1 MSDTVLE
8 TPLTIYTDG
17 GCHGNPGPG
26 GWAWRAINPMG
37 AVIACDNGGEN
48 LTTNNRME
56 LSAVING
63 LQWAIERHV
72 AGVVMYTDSQYVK
85 QGITAWIHNWKR
97 NGWRTSTKK
106 PVKNAELWRELDR
119 LNACISAE
127 WKWVKGHAGNEHNEA
142 CDLAVQEA
150 IAAL

>member
-1 MSDTVLE
+1 MSRKSGARWLGVAGDQ
-8 TPLTIYTDG
+8 
-17 GCHGNPGPG
+17 
-26 GWAWRAINPMG
+26 PMG

-119 LNACISAE
+119 FKRVHIRRME
-127 WKWVKGHAGNEHNEA
+127 VGKGARGE
-142 CDLAVQEA
+142 
-150 IAAL
+150 